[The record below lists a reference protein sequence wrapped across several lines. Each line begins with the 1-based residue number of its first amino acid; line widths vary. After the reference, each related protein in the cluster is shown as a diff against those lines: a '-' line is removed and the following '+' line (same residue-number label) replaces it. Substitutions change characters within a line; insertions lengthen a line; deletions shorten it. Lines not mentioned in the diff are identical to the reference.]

1 MLSLRPRLMVTACAL
16 LVPFAVA
23 CEPPA
28 EELDVFPA
36 EEPGPP
42 AEAPPAELESA
53 TAAYIAAWNGDDPE
67 AVAPF
72 FTEDAMVILNDDAFQ
87 GRTEIVEGWLPLVPG
102 VANLAVTEMSVE
114 RIGDDWYSEGT
125 YTATIT
131 EPDQEPV
138 ETSGHYNVTWTR
150 DADGQWRIRTTG
162 VHEDERA
169 DD

>member
-1 MLSLRPRLMVTACAL
+1 MLSLRPCLLVTACAL
-16 LVPFAVA
+16 LAPFAVG

-28 EELDVFPA
+28 EEPDVFPA
-36 EEPGPP
+36 EEPAPP
-42 AEAPPAELESA
+42 VEAPPAGLESA
-53 TAAYIAAWNGDDPE
+53 TDAYIAAWNGDNPE

-72 FTEDAMVILNDDAFQ
+72 FTEDAVVTVNEDSFQ
-87 GRTEIVEGWLPLVPG
+87 GRTEIAEGWLPVVPG
-102 VANLAVTEMSVE
+102 IANLEITETSTE

-138 ETSGHYNVTWTR
+138 ETSGHYTVTWTR
-150 DADGQWRIRTTG
+150 DADGQWRIRATE

>member
-1 MLSLRPRLMVTACAL
+1 MLFLRPRLLVACAFI
-16 LVPFAVA
+16 VPFVVA

-28 EELDVFPA
+28 EEPAVFPA
-36 EEPGPP
+36 EEPAPP
-42 AEAPPAELESA
+42 VEAPPAEVESA
-53 TAAYIAAWNGDDPE
+53 ADAYIAAWNRDDPE

-72 FTEDAMVILNDDAFQ
+72 FAEDARVTVNEDVFQ
-87 GRTEIVEGWLPLVPG
+87 GRTEIVEGWLPVVPG
-102 VANLAVTEMSVE
+102 VANLEITETSAE

-138 ETSGHYNVTWTR
+138 ETTGHYTVTWTL
-150 DADGQWRIRTTG
+150 DADGQWRIRATE